1 MNVDSLT
8 QIQDMLQN
16 WNLVKSRMRIKMR
29 LQYRYMDGFDGHIV
43 ENLQVLLNDHGSTS

>member
-16 WNLVKSRMRIKMR
+16 WNLVKSCMRIKIR
-29 LQYRYMDGFDGHIV
+29 LHYYMDGFDGHIV
-43 ENLQVLLNDHGSTS
+43 ENLQQVLLNDHGST